1 MMKRTMKTM
10 PAFILLAG
18 LLLTSCG
25 TAGGGVVRVATD
37 ATWPPFEYLDDE
49 SKELVG
55 LDIELMKAIA
65 DRAGFQVE
73 FINVSFDT
81 LLAGMVQ
88 CQYDAAIS
96 AITITPDRAVDFAFS
111 APYFEAGQIVVIR
124 SDNTDITGPDDLG
137 GKVVGVQRDTT
148 GDVEA
153 QKIEGAIIQRYDD
166 IELAFQDLMNAQID
180 AVVADNPLALGIVG
194 SHPDLLTTVGETFT
208 DENYGIAVCKTN
220 TDLVEKINAA
230 LAELKGEGVI
240 DELTQTWIV
249 GSNQ

>member
-1 MMKRTMKTM
+1 MKRIIKTI
-10 PAFILLAG
+10 PTFILLIG

-25 TAGGGVVRVATD
+25 QAGGGVVRVATD

-65 DRAGFQVE
+65 ERAGFQVE

-81 LLAGMVQ
+81 LLTGMIQ

-111 APYFEAGQIVVIR
+111 APYFEAGQIVVVR
-124 SDNTDITGPDDLG
+124 ADNTDISGPNDLG
-137 GKVVGVQRDTT
+137 GKVVGVQMDTT

-180 AVVADNPLALGIVG
+180 AVIADNPLALGIVG
-194 SHPDLLTTVGETFT
+194 SHPDLLTTVGDTFT

-220 TDLVEKINAA
+220 SDLVERIDIA
-230 LAELKGEGVI
+230 LVELKAEGFI

-249 GSNQ
+249 GSNK